1 MLNHQRLNAVEYE
14 ISLIDDEI
22 VALAADGYMIDVN
35 RKLDER
41 LLQQIRRDALRR
53 GDVPNG

>member
-1 MLNHQRLNAVEYE
+1 MLNRQRLNAAEDE
-14 ISLIDDEI
+14 IRLIDEEI
-22 VALAADGYMIDVN
+22 AELAAEGYMVDVN

-41 LLQQIRRDALRR
+41 LVQQTRRDALRC